1 MPIFEFRC
9 RSCGVKFER
18 IVNSATATTT
28 CKNCGSP
35 EVDRLLSVFAVV
47 GRSTSGG
54 ASENSPCA
62 TCGARERGLC
72 EG

>member
-35 EVDRLLSVFAVV
+35 EVEKLLSVFAVV
-47 GRSTSGG
+47 GSSSSKP
-54 ASENSPCA
+54 ASAAGPCA